1 MFMRKILV
9 VAAAFGVFGTAAALP
24 AQSIEERTAAKDIVN
39 KKANAVVMV
48 MATLKIRAN
57 VGGQEQ
63 TVEQQAQGN
72 GTIIDAAGLTVL
84 SLSTLQP
91 DGAMARSI
99 SSRTR
104 PGTRVDVMSEPSG
117 IRMRLGDGR
126 EIPSKLV
133 LRDED
138 LDLAF
143 IKPSESPEAPVT
155 WIDGATIK
163 PSLLDLLF
171 TIQRT
176 TETSG
181 YSTAATFGHV
191 QLVVDKPRLYYQA
204 VMFGGGASALGSPV
218 FDGAG
223 RFVGVTVM
231 RNTGSRGPTLTAIL
245 PADEIREIAKQAP

>member
-1 MFMRKILV
+1 MRKVLV
-9 VAAAFGVFGTAAALP
+9 MAAIAGVFGAAATLP
-24 AQSIEERTAAKDIVN
+24 AQSLEERAAAKDLVAR
-39 KKANAVVMV
+39 KSNAVVMV
-48 MATLKIRAN
+48 MATIKIRAN
-57 VGGQEQ
+57 IGGQEQ
-63 TVEQQAQGN
+63 LVDQQAQGN
-72 GTIIDAAGLTVL
+72 GTIISANGLTVL

-91 DGAMARSI
+91 DSAMARSI
-99 SSRTR
+99 SSRAR
-104 PGTRVDVMSEPSG
+104 PGTRVDVSSEPSD

-126 EIPSKLV
+126 EIPSSLV

-143 IKPSESPEAPVT
+143 IKPSEAPSGTVT
-155 WIDGATIK
+155 WIDGATAR

-191 QLVVDKPRLYYQA
+191 QLVVDKPRVYYQA
-204 VMFGGGASALGSPV
+204 VMFGNGANALGSPV

-223 RFVGVTVM
+223 RFVGLTVM
-231 RNTGSRGPTLTAIL
+231 RNTGSRGPSLTAIL
-245 PADEIREIAKQAP
+245 PGEEIREIAKQAP